1 MTYRVAPVAIGTTKH
16 NEAALGPAKRS
27 QNSMF
32 ALSTTLQG
40 IELRC
45 RLEKCN

>member
-1 MTYRVAPVAIGTTKH
+1 MTYRVAPVAIGTTEH
-16 NEAALGPAKRS
+16 NEAAPSPAKVP

-32 ALSTTLQG
+32 ALSTMLQG